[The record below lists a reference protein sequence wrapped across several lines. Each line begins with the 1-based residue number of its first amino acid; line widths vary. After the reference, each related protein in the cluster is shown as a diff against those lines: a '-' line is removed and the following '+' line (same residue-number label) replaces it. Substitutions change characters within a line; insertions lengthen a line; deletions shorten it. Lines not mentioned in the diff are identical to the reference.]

1 MTDFLQLTFSGLTTG
16 AAYALVALGFA
27 IVFRGTRAINFAQ
40 GEYVMLAGVAA
51 GALHQWAD
59 PPLALVVLAVVLMG
73 ALCGLATEVICVRFT
88 RTPNPHTVTLAT
100 IGLGVAIKAVVL
112 LVTDRQAYTLPGFSG
127 TATLDVGG
135 AVLDAQALWNCA
147 LVAVAAGALAAFLR
161 WAPLGVALRASADD
175 GEMAAASGFSRRGAA
190 AWSFALAG
198 ALAAAAGAGLAAVSP
213 VNYDFGTL
221 LGLKGFAAAMLGGLG
236 SMVGAV
242 VGGFA
247 IGLMEAWFAGYVSST
262 YADVVAFSVLLIVLF
277 TRPTGIFAAV
287 KVERV

>member
-40 GEYVMLAGVAA
+40 GEYVMLAGVLA
-51 GALHQWAD
+51 GALNQWAH
-59 PPLALVVLAVVLMG
+59 PPLALVVLAVVLTG
-73 ALCGLATEVICVRFT
+73 ALCGVATEVVCVRFT
-88 RTPNPHTVTLAT
+88 RRPDPNTITLAT

-112 LVTDRQAYTLPGFSG
+112 LATDRQAYTLPGFSG
-127 TATLDVGG
+127 DATLHLGG

-175 GEMAAASGFSRRGAA
+175 GEMAAASGFSRNGAA

-236 SMVGAV
+236 SMPGAV
-242 VGGFA
+242 AGGFA
-247 IGLMEAWFAGYVSST
+247 IGLTEAWFAGYVSST
-262 YADVVAFSVLLIVLF
+262 YADVVAFGVLLIVLF
-277 TRPTGIFAAV
+277 TRPTGLFAAV
-287 KVERV
+287 RVERV